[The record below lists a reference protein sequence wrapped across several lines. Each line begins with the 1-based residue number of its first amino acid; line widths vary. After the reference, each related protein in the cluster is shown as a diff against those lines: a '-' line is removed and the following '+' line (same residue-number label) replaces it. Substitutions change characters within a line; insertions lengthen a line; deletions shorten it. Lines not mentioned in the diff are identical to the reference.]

1 MKLNKFIK
9 TTISEFLNELVKND
23 GYVYHGTGKG
33 QALNIQRD
41 GFMKPN
47 NTGEEQSSISFTND
61 LDYAKYYAKAKG
73 GSDKMI
79 ILRTKLDDRF
89 QLSPRIRNNSGDE
102 YIVFDKISS
111 SNLEVMTLKD
121 GWQPLDTWNVIFD
134 EPLNS

>member
-1 MKLNKFIK
+1 
-9 TTISEFLNELVKND
+9 
-23 GYVYHGTGKG
+23 
-33 QALNIQRD
+33 
-41 GFMKPN
+41 MKPN